1 MNITRIS
8 IERPTIAIVIFSL
21 LIILG
26 IMSYRFLN
34 YELVPEFNPP
44 VITVTTVY
52 PGASPREVENS
63 VSKPVEDALSS
74 LENIETITSTSMES
88 FSLVKL
94 EMKAGTDIKN
104 TLREAD
110 RKING
115 ILGDLPSQTR
125 KPTLTRFDFN
135 DSMFLPP
142 ENFLDLVNVH
152 RVQYLPTWVS

>member
-44 VITVTTVY
+44 VITVTTIY

-115 ILGDLPSQTR
+115 ILGDLPSKQADAD
-125 KPTLTRFDFN
+125 KI
-135 DSMFLPP
+135 
-142 ENFLDLVNVH
+142 
-152 RVQYLPTWVS
+152 